1 MLQPTVSY
9 ADVERIA
16 RHGSPL
22 LLQAIGRAFGLG
34 PAERAALGRNG
45 AGGIP
50 TWTWVAAAAAAGFVV
65 GVRVYKH
72 YPDKVP
78 RVIRGPY

>member
-1 MLQPTVSY
+1 MFAPTMSY
-9 ADVERIA
+9 GDMERIA
-16 RHGSPL
+16 RNGSPL

-50 TWTWVAAAAAAGFVV
+50 TWSWVAIAIAAGFVA
-65 GVRVYKH
+65 GARVQKRW
-72 YPDKVP
+72 PEKVP
-78 RVIRGPY
+78 KLIQG